1 MAHITH
7 EIRHGLPL
15 EQAKQAAQLAL
26 QDYLSRYGNRG
37 LSARW
42 ISDVR
47 AEIEFAAKGAKVQAV
62 VDVLPDVLK
71 VDASVPFILRPFK
84 GVAVAAVDKE
94 ARKWIQ
100 QVREARTA

>member
-7 EIRHGLPL
+7 EIRHGLPI

-26 QDYLSRYGNRG
+26 SDYLRRYGERG
-37 LSARW
+37 LQARW
-42 ISDVR
+42 ITESR

-71 VDASVPFILRPFK
+71 VDAQVPFVLRPFK
-84 GVAVAAVDKE
+84 GMAVSAVEQE
-94 ARKWIQ
+94 AQKWIR
-100 QVREARTA
+100 QVRETA

>member
-7 EIRHGLPL
+7 EIHHGLPL

-26 QDYLSRYGNRG
+26 ADYLRRYGERG
-37 LSARW
+37 LAARW
-42 ISDVR
+42 ISDTR

-71 VDASVPFILRPFK
+71 VDATIPFILKPFK
-84 GVAVAAVDKE
+84 SMAVSAVDKE
-94 ARKWIQ
+94 AQRFIQ
-100 QVREARTA
+100 QVREGKVA